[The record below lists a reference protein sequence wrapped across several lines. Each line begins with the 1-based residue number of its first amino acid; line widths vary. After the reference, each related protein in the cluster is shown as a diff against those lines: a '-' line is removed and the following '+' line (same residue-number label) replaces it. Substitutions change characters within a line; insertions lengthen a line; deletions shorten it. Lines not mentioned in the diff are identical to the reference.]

1 MASRT
6 LYRINNVNKLKTTT
20 SEIHKERIQKWFKQK
35 FPNTK
40 LSELF
45 YNLGNTKKNHLKTFN
60 FQI

>member
-1 MASRT
+1 MASQT

-20 SEIHKERIQKWFKQK
+20 SEKYKEQIQKWLQQK

-45 YNLGNTKKNHLKTFN
+45 YNLGNTKKYHFKTFN